1 MEKANKIRE
10 LITDFESGKISSDY
24 ALSEINKYSN
34 QSVDIDW
41 LYSYQSSID
50 LDMFIRIL
58 TIEPIV
64 DWQDIDDKRAIILL
78 EEIMSNLG
86 DDALLQRDFEALEKR
101 YSKPTGRISNWIFHE
116 DINDTTE
123 LLKLLKTNTS
133 IAF

>member
-1 MEKANKIRE
+1 MEKASKIRE
-10 LITDFESGKISSDY
+10 LITDFESGMISCDY

-34 QSVDIDW
+34 QRVDIDW

-64 DWQDIDDKRAIILL
+64 DWQDIDDKRAIELL

-123 LLKLLKTNTS
+123 LLKLLKTDTS
-133 IAF
+133 IAL